1 MAACVKGSKIEEAL
15 KLFSYM
21 TDPLLLNKNE
31 NENENENKNENE
43 NENEKINEDS
53 SPLGG
58 EDFSSQNNP
67 YAHFKVPL
75 VRDTYSFGT
84 ALHALGKQGSWA
96 KSLALLHFL
105 HEKTPLERTT
115 VMVSTDRILFVLF
128 FMRRNIELFVSLIL
142 SITIFTALIVFLLKS
157 FSLFMKQIFVLN
169 FVLIILLRV
178 LHLLLLLLETVWIL
192 LIIIIIIMITYHC
205 IIY

>member
-21 TDPLLLNKNE
+21 TDPLLLDKNE
-31 NENENENKNENE
+31 NENENENG
-43 NENEKINEDS
+43 NENEKIKEVS
-53 SPLGG
+53 SPLSK
-58 EDFSSQNNP
+58 EDSSSQNNP

-96 KSLALLHFL
+96 KSLALLNFL

-115 VMVSTDRILFVLF
+115 VMVSTIC
-128 FMRRNIELFVSLIL
+128 IL
-142 SITIFTALIVFLLKS
+142 SILFFT
-157 FSLFMKQIFVLN
+157 
-169 FVLIILLRV
+169 
-178 LHLLLLLLETVWIL
+178 
-192 LIIIIIIMITYHC
+192 
-205 IIY
+205 